1 MKYFELI
8 CTAFIKEDI
17 EFINNFDVISKFI
30 NFSMLKNEKLKQ
42 LHEQKGFKAYS
53 FGGFYPLEKDK
64 LYKKGKIYKFTLR
77 SLDEEFIDLLSSL
90 LRENINNHFLQI
102 FETNK
107 KVVKQFFITELYS
120 VTPVI
125 VSLPRQKG
133 EKQMFWSIKDDIFVL
148 QKQLQDNLLK
158 KYKSFYNEDLNA
170 TSNFIQ
176 LFEIKNQKPQSI
188 YFTKKINDNKEQKVR
203 LFGNKFKII
212 VNEDEISQK
221 LAFVALACG
230 LGERQSYGGGF
241 VLGKGIV
248 C

>member
-8 CTAFIKEDI
+8 CTVFIKVDI
-17 EFINNFDVISKFI
+17 EFINSFDVISKFI
-30 NFSMLKNEKLKQ
+30 NFSMLKNDKLKD
-42 LHEQKGFKAYS
+42 LHQQKGYKYYS

-64 LYKKGKIYKFTLR
+64 LYKKGRVYKFTLR
-77 SLDEEFIDLLSSL
+77 SLDERFIDSLSTLLK
-90 LRENINNHFLQI
+90 ENINNHFLQI
-102 FETNK
+102 VETNK
-107 KVVKQFFITELYS
+107 KIVKQFFITELYS

-133 EKQMFWSIKDDIFVL
+133 EKQMFWSIKDDIFIL
-148 QKQLQDNLLK
+148 QKQLQNNLLK
-158 KYKSFYNEDLNA
+158 KYKSFYEKDLEP
-170 TSNFIQ
+170 TQNFIQ

-188 YFTKKINDNKEQKVR
+188 YFTKKINDKKEQKVR

-221 LAFVALACG
+221 LAFTALACG

-241 VLGKGIV
+241 VIGKSLR
-248 C
+248 

>member
-8 CTAFIKEDI
+8 CTVFIKVDI
-17 EFINNFDVISKFI
+17 EFINSFDVISKFI
-30 NFSMLKNEKLKQ
+30 NFSMLKNDKLKDFHQ
-42 LHEQKGFKAYS
+42 QKGYKYYS

-64 LYKKGKIYKFTLR
+64 LYKKGRVYKFTLR
-77 SLDEEFIDLLSSL
+77 SLDERFIDSLSTLLK
-90 LRENINNHFLQI
+90 ENINNHFLQI
-102 FETNK
+102 VETNK
-107 KVVKQFFITELYS
+107 KIVKQFFITELYS

-133 EKQMFWSIKDDIFVL
+133 EKQMFWSIKDDIFIL
-148 QKQLQDNLLK
+148 QKQLQNNLLK
-158 KYKSFYNEDLNA
+158 KYKSFYEKDLEP
-170 TSNFIQ
+170 TQNFIQ

-188 YFTKKINDNKEQKVR
+188 YFTKKINDKKEQKVR

-221 LAFVALACG
+221 LAFTALACG

-241 VLGKGIV
+241 CLWN
-248 C
+248 